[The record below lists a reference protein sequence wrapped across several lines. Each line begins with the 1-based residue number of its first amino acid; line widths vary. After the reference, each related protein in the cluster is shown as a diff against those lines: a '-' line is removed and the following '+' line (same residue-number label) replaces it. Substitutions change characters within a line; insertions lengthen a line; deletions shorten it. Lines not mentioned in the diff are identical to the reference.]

1 MRANGLTRI
10 QGLVKQLNG
19 WQRKVLAAEL
29 AALAIEPASV
39 EIVERRV
46 SATTVCPHCS
56 GERIVKNGSAS
67 GLQRYLCRGCQRTFN
82 ALTGT
87 PRARLHLRGKWR
99 GQTQALRDGLSL
111 SAVQK
116 QLGIARTTA
125 FRWRHRFLILPKDQ
139 RTQSL
144 TGIAEAD
151 QTYFLRSAKGQRHGL
166 ERTPRHRG
174 SGASKPGLSS
184 EQVSVLVARDRA
196 GQTADFILERDT
208 SENVVKHLALILCR
222 DAVLCSDSGT
232 VMIAAARK
240 LGVEHR
246 PINLAAGIRVD
257 GPWHIQ
263 NANNYQGRLKGWL
276 RKFKGVV
283 TRYLDS
289 YLGWFRATDRIPD
302 TIANPASFLAL
313 AIGS

>member
-1 MRANGLTRI
+1 MQAKGLNRIRA
-10 QGLVKQLNG
+10 LVKQLNG

-29 AALAIEPASV
+29 AALKIEPAAI
-39 EIVERRV
+39 EIAERRV
-46 SATTVCPHCS
+46 GGTTPCPHCS
-56 GERIVKNGSAS
+56 GERIVKNGSVG
-67 GLQRYLCRGCQRTFN
+67 GLQRYLCRECKRTFN

-87 PRARLHLRGKWR
+87 PLARLHLRGKWL

-116 QLGIARTTA
+116 QLDIARTTA
-125 FRWRHRFLILPKDQ
+125 FRWRHRFLSLPKAQ

-151 QTYFLRSAKGQRHGL
+151 QTYFLRSAKGQRQPL
-166 ERTPRHRG
+166 DRAPRRRG
-174 SGASKPGLSS
+174 SGACMPGLSS
-184 EQVSVLVARDRA
+184 EQVPVLVARDRS
-196 GQTADFILERDT
+196 GQTADFVLERDI
-208 SENVVKHLALILCR
+208 SEAVVNHLAPILCR
-222 DAVLCSDSGT
+222 DAVLCTDSGT

-240 LGVEHR
+240 LGITHR
-246 PINLAAGIRVD
+246 AINLAAGVRVD

-263 NANNYQGRLKGWL
+263 NANNYHGRLKGWL
-276 RKFKGVV
+276 RKFKGVA

-289 YLGWFRATDRIPD
+289 YLGWFRATDQIPD
-302 TIANPASFLAL
+302 TISNPASFLAL

>member
-1 MRANGLTRI
+1 MRASGLNRI
-10 QGLVKQLNG
+10 RALVQQLNG

-46 SATTVCPHCS
+46 SATTHCPNCS

-67 GLQRYLCRGCQRTFN
+67 GLQRYLCRGCKRTFN

-87 PRARLHLRGKWR
+87 PLARLHLRGKWL

-125 FRWRHRFLILPKDQ
+125 HRWRHRFLTLPKSQ

-144 TGIAEAD
+144 TGIAESD
-151 QTYFLRSAKGQRHGL
+151 QTYFLRSAKGQRQPL
-166 ERTPRHRG
+166 ERASRRRG
-174 SGASKPGLSS
+174 SGACKPGLSS
-184 EQVSVLVARDRA
+184 ELVPVLVARDRS
-196 GQTADFILERDT
+196 GQTADFVLERDT
-208 SENVVKHLALILCR
+208 SDVVIMHLAPILCR

-232 VMIAAARK
+232 VMMAAARK
-240 LGVEHR
+240 LGVMHR
-246 PINLAAGIRVD
+246 AINLAAGVRVD

-263 NANNYQGRLKGWL
+263 NANNYHSRLKGWL
-276 RKFKGVV
+276 RKFKGVA

-289 YLGWFRATDRIPD
+289 YLGWFRATDQIPD
-302 TIANPASFLAL
+302 TISNPSSFLAL